1 MTHRLMEVLMAKYT
15 VSIEVEVD
23 DPSSLHHLSSA
34 ARAAI
39 EGILTMDFRQDVVL
53 IDATVEETPDWE

>member
-1 MTHRLMEVLMAKYT
+1 MAKYT